1 MGDCTKLSGDVNL
14 VATGVAK
21 DCTEED
27 LKEFLAGKGIM
38 VVEVEKLTKPEVVDL
53 VRTITFRVAVK
64 AADYEAALRPEC
76 WPYRVGVRHYRA
88 PRRPDRADGGW
99 LGQSKHTGGNIN
111 PSSHGRVGRSGQGIV
126 AGHNVGVGQVHQGA
140 TQGQHLPPG
149 HPGRITSPQQQM
161 GLIQPGPV
169 ELSNFWNV
177 LQTLGAHG
185 GDLGMMNHP

>member
-76 WPYRVGVRHYRA
+76 
-88 PRRPDRADGGW
+88 
-99 LGQSKHTGGNIN
+99 
-111 PSSHGRVGRSGQGIV
+111 
-126 AGHNVGVGQVHQGA
+126 
-140 TQGQHLPPG
+140 
-149 HPGRITSPQQQM
+149 
-161 GLIQPGPV
+161 
-169 ELSNFWNV
+169 
-177 LQTLGAHG
+177 
-185 GDLGMMNHP
+185 